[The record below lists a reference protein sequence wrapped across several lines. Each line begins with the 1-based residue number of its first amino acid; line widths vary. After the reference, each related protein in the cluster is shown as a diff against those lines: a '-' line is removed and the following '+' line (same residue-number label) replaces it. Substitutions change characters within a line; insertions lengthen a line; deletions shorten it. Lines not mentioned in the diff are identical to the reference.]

1 MTEPVGGMLKTSEV
15 RNSDKCESEVRN
27 SDKCE
32 SEEFR
37 KDKAGF
43 CPEASS
49 HVW

>member
-1 MTEPVGGMLKTSEV
+1 MTEPVGGMIKT
-15 RNSDKCESEVRN
+15 SEVRN

-49 HVW
+49 HVWWCEFFVF